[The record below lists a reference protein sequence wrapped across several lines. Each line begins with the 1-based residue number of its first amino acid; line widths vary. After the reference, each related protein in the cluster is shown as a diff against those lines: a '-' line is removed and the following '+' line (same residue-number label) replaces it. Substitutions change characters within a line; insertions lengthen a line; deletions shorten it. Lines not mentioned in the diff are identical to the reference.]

1 MSASPTE
8 TSPLALL
15 KEHWGHEK
23 FRPGQAEI
31 IHSVLAGHDTLA
43 LLPTGGG
50 KSICFQVPALARPG
64 ICLVVSPLIALMKDQ
79 VDNLRKRGLKA
90 EAIYAGMSHQEIDH
104 ALDNCVYGR
113 NVKFLYVSPE
123 RLLTELFQVRVAKM
137 NVGLLAVDE
146 AHCLSQW
153 GYDFRPPYLRIAE
166 LREKLPPGTPVIALT
181 ATATAQVQVDIVEKL
196 KFGPGSGVFRQ
207 SFARPKLSYSVL
219 QTEDK
224 LRRLLE
230 VVRGVGPNKTAIVY
244 ARTRRQTE
252 DTAAFLQQ
260 HRFAA
265 AAYHAGLPSEKRT
278 KVQQDWIADKVRLI
292 VATNAFGMGI
302 DKPDVR
308 LVAHLDAPDTLEAYY
323 QEAGRAGR
331 DGQYAFAVLLA
342 GPNDADELRRRTNQ
356 SFPPLDTVKRVYQA
370 LANYSRTAVG
380 GGELAAF
387 EFDMQQF
394 AETYRIK
401 AVDAHNSLKI
411 LQREGFV
418 QLNEAVNQPARV
430 HLIMSHQDLYA
441 FQVANSQHDL
451 LIKALLRLH
460 GGELFA
466 DFQKISENALATH
479 LRRSE
484 VEVRQQLRYL
494 HTAGI
499 LHYQPRQES
508 PQAMFTTPRFD
519 SAKLPLDQVKM
530 TAARDLARHKTN
542 AVGQYLSGTRCR
554 QILLL
559 SYFDE
564 ADPARCGVC
573 DICLAEKK
581 AAQAAAQAPSLRE
594 PLLAHLRQ
602 ASLSPRELLAAFP
615 PKDAAAIT
623 ATVRELVDRGELAY
637 ATDGRLV
644 LPAGQ

>member
-1 MSASPTE
+1 MSPSPTE
-8 TSPLALL
+8 FAPLALL
-15 KEHWGHEK
+15 REHWGHEK
-23 FRPGQAEI
+23 FRPGQEDI
-31 IHSVLAGHDTLA
+31 INSVLNGHDTLA

-64 ICLVVSPLIALMKDQ
+64 ICIVVSPLIALMKDQ
-79 VDNLRKRGLKA
+79 VDNLRRRGLKA

-137 NVGLLAVDE
+137 HVGLLAVDE

-181 ATATAQVQVDIVEKL
+181 ATATAQVQADIVEKL
-196 KFGPGSGVFRQ
+196 RFRPGFGVFRQ
-207 SFARPKLSYSVL
+207 SFARPRLSYSVL

-230 VVRGVGPNKTAIVY
+230 VLRGVGPDKTGIVY

-252 DTAAFLQQ
+252 DTATFLQQ
-260 HRFAA
+260 HRFSA
-265 AAYHAGLPSEKRT
+265 AAYHAGLPAEKRT
-278 KVQQDWIADKVRLI
+278 KVQQDWIQDRTRLI

-302 DKPDVR
+302 DKPTVR
-308 LVAHLDAPDTLEAYY
+308 LVLHLDAPDTLEAYY

-331 DGQYAFAVLLA
+331 DGLNAFAVLLA
-342 GPNDADELRRRTNQ
+342 GPNDSDELRRRTNQ

-370 LANYSRTAVG
+370 LANYSQTAVG

-430 HLIMSHQDLYA
+430 HLILSHQDLYA
-441 FQVANSQHDL
+441 FQVANAQHDL

-460 GGELFA
+460 GGELFS
-466 DFQKISENALATH
+466 DFQTISENALATH
-479 LRRSE
+479 LRRSV

-508 PQAMFTTPRFD
+508 PQALFTTPRYD
-519 SAKLPLDQVKM
+519 ASKLPLDQVKM
-530 TAARDLARHKTN
+530 TAARDLARAKTQ
-542 AVGQYLSGTRCR
+542 AVAQYLSGTRCR

-559 SYFDE
+559 TYFDE
-564 ADPARCGVC
+564 ADPARCGIC

-581 AAQAAAQAPSLRE
+581 AAQAAPAPSLRE
-594 PLLAHLRQ
+594 PILTQVRQGALA
-602 ASLSPRELLAAFP
+602 PRELLAAFA
-615 PKDAAAIT
+615 PKDATAVT

-637 ATDGRLV
+637 AADGRLV
-644 LPAGQ
+644 MGV

>member
-1 MSASPTE
+1 MSSAPTE
-8 TSPLALL
+8 FAPLALL
-15 KEHWGHEK
+15 REHWGHSA
-23 FRPGQAEI
+23 FRPGQEDI
-31 IHSVLAGHDTLA
+31 INSVLSGHDTLA

-64 ICLVVSPLIALMKDQ
+64 ICIVVSPLIALMKDQ
-79 VDNLRKRGLKA
+79 VDNLRRRGLKA

-113 NVKFLYVSPE
+113 HVKFLYVSPE
-123 RLLTELFQVRVAKM
+123 RLLTDLFQARVAKM

-166 LREKLPPGTPVIALT
+166 LRERLPAGTPVIALT
-181 ATATAQVQVDIVEKL
+181 ATATAQVQADIVAKL
-196 KFGPGSGVFRQ
+196 QFRPGFGVFRQ
-207 SFARPKLSYSVL
+207 SFARPRLSYSVL
-219 QTEDK
+219 LTEDK

-230 VVRGVGPNKTAIVY
+230 VLRGVGPDKTGIVY

-265 AAYHAGLPSEKRT
+265 AAYHAGLPAEKRT
-278 KVQQDWIADKVRLI
+278 KVQQDWIQDKTRLI

-308 LVAHLDAPDTLEAYY
+308 LVVHLDAPDTLEAYY

-331 DGQYAFAVLLA
+331 DNLFAFGVLLA
-342 GPNDADELRRRTNQ
+342 GPNDGDELRRRTNQ

-370 LANYSRTAVG
+370 LANYSQTAVG

-430 HLIMSHQDLYA
+430 HLILSHQDLYA
-441 FQVANSQHDL
+441 FQVANAQHDQ

-460 GGELFA
+460 GGELFS
-466 DFQKISENALATH
+466 DFQTISENALATH
-479 LRRSE
+479 LRRSV

-499 LHYQPRQES
+499 LHYQPKQES

-519 SAKLPLDQVKM
+519 SSKLPLDQVKM
-530 TAARDLARHKTN
+530 TAARDLARAKTH
-542 AVGQYLSGTRCR
+542 AVAQYLAGTRCR

-564 ADPARCGVC
+564 TDPIQCGVC

-581 AAQAAAQAPSLRE
+581 AAQTAPATSLRE
-594 PLLAHLRQ
+594 PVLTHLRQ
-602 ASLSPRELLAAFP
+602 GPLAPRELLAAFAP
-615 PKDAAAIT
+615 QEAAAVT
-623 ATVRELVDRGELAY
+623 AAVREMVDRGELAY
-637 ATDGRLV
+637 AADGRLV
-644 LPAGQ
+644 IGA

>member
-1 MSASPTE
+1 MSSTPTN

-15 KEHWGHEK
+15 REHWGHTA
-23 FRPGQAEI
+23 FRPGQEEI
-31 IHSVLAGHDTLA
+31 IASVLAGHDTLA

-64 ICLVVSPLIALMKDQ
+64 ICIVVSPLIALMKDQ
-79 VDNLRKRGLKA
+79 VDNLRRRGLKA

-113 NVKFLYVSPE
+113 SVKFLYVSPE

-181 ATATAQVQVDIVEKL
+181 ATATAQVQADIVEKL

-207 SFARPKLSYSVL
+207 SFARPRLSYSVL

-252 DTAAFLQQ
+252 DTATFLQQ

-278 KVQQDWIADKVRLI
+278 QVQQDWIADKVRLI

-356 SFPPLDTVKRVYQA
+356 SFPPLDTVRRVYQA
-370 LANYSRTAVG
+370 LANYSQTAVG

-430 HLIMSHQDLYA
+430 HLIMNHQDLYA
-441 FQVANSQHDL
+441 FQVANAQHDL

-460 GGELFA
+460 GGELFS
-466 DFQKISENALATH
+466 DFQTISENALATH
-479 LRRSE
+479 LRRSV

-499 LHYQPRQES
+499 LHYQPKQES

-519 SAKLPLDQVKM
+519 SSKLPIDQVRM
-530 TAARDLARHKTN
+530 TAARDLARAKTH

-554 QILLL
+554 QVLLL
-559 SYFDE
+559 TYFDE

-581 AAQAAAQAPSLRE
+581 AAQAAAQVPSLRE
-594 PLLAHLRQ
+594 PLLAHIRQ
-602 ASLSPRELLAAFP
+602 AAVSPRELLAAFP
-615 PKDAAAIT
+615 PAQAGAIT
-623 ATVRELVDRGELAY
+623 AAVREMVDRGELTY
-637 ATDGRLV
+637 AADGRLMV
-644 LPAGQ
+644 P